1 MRFSFSKLL
10 HSSSG
15 SHIFL
20 LVWTLTIGSPI
31 AVIASN
37 PSFFS
42 DVQSV
47 MKYLFLMFI
56 GVGLLF
62 ASVLWFLRRFK
73 RAHQVAL
80 GLITSLGVL
89 FFFRSHVFLWN
100 TGQIDGAA
108 IDWSSY
114 RLGGITEIVLWVS
127 VSIIFVIVALRNDRT
142 YIIRALPAHLSIVA
156 LSIAG
161 VTVATTPDPFLSR
174 SNNASADVDAPFSL
188 HPTTNS
194 LIFVLDAFQSDVFQE
209 IISENPD
216 EVRFLNGFDFYP
228 DTLAGYPTTRHS
240 ISMLLSSN
248 FYKNDFEWTDEN
260 IAIENP
266 DAMPEQFLK
275 RNFGV
280 YEGNLEVDF
289 PNRSEENASITKRF
303 GVPVS
308 HLRVLDAG
316 LFRSV
321 PMLIKNKVFDSGNWF
336 LSQEK
341 LQDQK
346 IPYANLRDINLV
358 DGFLQ
363 QSKVN
368 SLNDGEFKLFHL
380 WGVHEPLIFDE
391 NLKSKGSLES
401 NRENYVNQARGIL
414 KLMKKIIDHL
424 NNLGVYDSTEIFI
437 VGDHGSR
444 YLVPIDLEGDFS
456 GKFNPVMT
464 GSARPL
470 FLHKPLGPSRGG
482 LSINNQ
488 EMHLAWLQ
496 CLSSFLTPLVCE
508 DFKNAQ
514 SGQSVPR
521 RFFNYRWEHAY
532 WQRKYSPTMREYRV
546 IGDSRKAES
555 WFDTGILY
563 KSP

>member
-1 MRFSFSKLL
+1 
-10 HSSSG
+10 
-15 SHIFL
+15 
-20 LVWTLTIGSPI
+20 
-31 AVIASN
+31 
-37 PSFFS
+37 
-42 DVQSV
+42 
-47 MKYLFLMFI
+47 
-56 GVGLLF
+56 
-62 ASVLWFLRRFK
+62 
-73 RAHQVAL
+73 
-80 GLITSLGVL
+80 
-89 FFFRSHVFLWN
+89 
-100 TGQIDGAA
+100 
-108 IDWSSY
+108 
-114 RLGGITEIVLWVS
+114 
-127 VSIIFVIVALRNDRT
+127 
-142 YIIRALPAHLSIVA
+142 
-156 LSIAG
+156 
-161 VTVATTPDPFLSR
+161 
-174 SNNASADVDAPFSL
+174 
-188 HPTTNS
+188 
-194 LIFVLDAFQSDVFQE
+194 
-209 IISENPD
+209 
-216 EVRFLNGFDFYP
+216 
-228 DTLAGYPTTRHS
+228 
-240 ISMLLSSN
+240 
-248 FYKNDFEWTDEN
+248 
-260 IAIENP
+260 
-266 DAMPEQFLK
+266 
-275 RNFGV
+275 
-280 YEGNLEVDF
+280 
-289 PNRSEENASITKRF
+289 
-303 GVPVS
+303 
-308 HLRVLDAG
+308 
-316 LFRSV
+316 
-321 PMLIKNKVFDSGNWF
+321 MLIKNKVFDSGNWF